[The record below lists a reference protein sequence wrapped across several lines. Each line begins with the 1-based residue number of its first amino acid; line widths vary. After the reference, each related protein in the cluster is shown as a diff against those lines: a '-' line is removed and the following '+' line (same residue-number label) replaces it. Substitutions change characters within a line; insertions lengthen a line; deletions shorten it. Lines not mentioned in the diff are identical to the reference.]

1 MKPFNLEAALAG
13 EPVQLRSGRKAIIL
27 ARIPDTYTCKS
38 GKPVEFPLQGIILD
52 ENGYFSE
59 EDNWKD
65 NGNNHFQSGQ
75 PDDIVGMWDEPENI
89 ENLPKPF
96 HPNSKENYFYICG
109 SYIYKAMFFPESPFD
124 VSNAE
129 NGQCFRTEEDAQKW
143 IDAMRDAVYE

>member
-1 MKPFNLEAALAG
+1 MKQFDLGKALAG

-75 PDDIVGMWDEPENI
+75 PNDIVGMWEEPIKLED
-89 ENLPKPF
+89 LPKPF
-96 HPNSKENYFYICG
+96 IPKQGEKYYSISPDYMRPE
-109 SYIYKAMFFPESPFD
+109 YKYANCLEHYSIQ
-124 VSNAE
+124 
-129 NGQCFRTEEDAQKW
+129 NGNCFKTEEDAQKW
-143 IDAMRDAVYE
+143 IDFMKSMKD